1 MPVLSSFPDAR
12 LRYMLEI
19 SGAKLL
25 LCDPCT
31 YPELP
36 DELPCPKLVMTREE
50 TPFTPVEGRSVED
63 DIHILFTSGT
73 TGQPKGAV
81 LPHRAI
87 MNLLTNVERMFE
99 TAPGDILCAS
109 GVIFDTFITETLL
122 AFCMGKCAVMADE
135 EEMMLPWRI
144 AELIENN
151 DVEIIQLTPS
161 RLQMCLGTEAFV
173 KILPR
178 IKVLFSCGEVLTRQL
193 LDSLKEAGAQKIFNL
208 YGPTETAVYIT
219 GIDMTHRDKIV
230 VGKAFTNC
238 RLYVLDENLKPVM
251 PMARGELYIGGECLS
266 RGYVNRP
273 DLTKEAYLPDP
284 FFPGEIMYKSGD
296 IVRLMPDRG
305 VEFVGRR
312 DLQVKLNG
320 QRIELDEITGQ
331 IIQSGQVGEAAVI
344 AVRKPDFSMELRAF
358 VTPRSEESQV
368 DLEKIKKYLRTQ
380 LPSYICL
387 LYTSPSPRDRG

>member
-1 MPVLSSFPDAR
+1 MLGILKAGCAYVPVLSSFPEAR

-151 DVEIIQLTPS
+151 GVEIIQLTPS

-251 PMARGELYIGGECLS
+251 PMAGESCIS
-266 RGYVNRP
+266 AANVFP
-273 DLTKEAYLPDP
+273 EA
-284 FFPGEIMYKSGD
+284 M
-296 IVRLMPDRG
+296 
-305 VEFVGRR
+305 
-312 DLQVKLNG
+312 
-320 QRIELDEITGQ
+320 
-331 IIQSGQVGEAAVI
+331 
-344 AVRKPDFSMELRAF
+344 
-358 VTPRSEESQV
+358 
-368 DLEKIKKYLRTQ
+368 
-380 LPSYICL
+380 
-387 LYTSPSPRDRG
+387 